1 MPPYSGV
8 CFMKALFFF
17 ILFPFTSNAFQIDS
31 MIKVADSNNEN
42 HLIVTGN
49 SSSREFL
56 YITLSELI
64 SDENNQT
71 KEIVYNADNI
81 SIWPI
86 VAQPAEI
93 IVSNGEQVKVDIV
106 KKYEASSNDRVFGI
120 MFTPD
125 IINKNVTNK
134 YNIPFGYKTWFIV
147 PGTSKL
153 TGRIDVYKGKEPYKY
168 IINNDTNK
176 VLDINIKSCDGA
188 KKECLNNLLLKPW
201 TKKNVT
207 LENNKQSHVFIFYA
221 YESGS
226 KKEVKRISL

>member
-1 MPPYSGV
+1 
-8 CFMKALFFF
+8 MKALFFF

-106 KKYEASSNDRVFGI
+106 KKYEASSN
-120 MFTPD
+120 
-125 IINKNVTNK
+125 
-134 YNIPFGYKTWFIV
+134 
-147 PGTSKL
+147 
-153 TGRIDVYKGKEPYKY
+153 
-168 IINNDTNK
+168 
-176 VLDINIKSCDGA
+176 
-188 KKECLNNLLLKPW
+188 
-201 TKKNVT
+201 
-207 LENNKQSHVFIFYA
+207 
-221 YESGS
+221 
-226 KKEVKRISL
+226 